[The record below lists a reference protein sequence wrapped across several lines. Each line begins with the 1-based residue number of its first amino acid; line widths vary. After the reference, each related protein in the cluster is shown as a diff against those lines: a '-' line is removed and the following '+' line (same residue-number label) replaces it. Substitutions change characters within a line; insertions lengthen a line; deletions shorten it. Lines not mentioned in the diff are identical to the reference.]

1 MHARELLDTP
11 AAAPR
16 RQSKGAAPM
25 IALLLPILLSVLLG
39 VVGQL
44 ILKHGMTV
52 MGRLDI
58 GASGLLPTLWRMAT
72 SPYVVVG
79 LLIYVGGTFFWL
91 LALNRLDLTFVYP
104 FASLSYVLIFFAAW
118 LLFHENVSPLRVA
131 GMLVICLGVLLVAR
145 S

>member
-1 MHARELLDTP
+1 
-11 AAAPR
+11 
-16 RQSKGAAPM
+16 M

-58 GASGLLPTLWRMAT
+58 GVGGLLPALWRMAT
-72 SPYVVVG
+72 SPYVVGG

-104 FASLSYVLIFFAAW
+104 FASLSYVLIFFASW
-118 LLFHENVSPLRVA
+118 LLFHENVGPLRVA
-131 GMLVICLGVLLVAR
+131 GMVVICLGVLLVAR